1 MLDGRAIPGIPQ
13 HWLHVVLKGH
23 PAPAGGI
30 WAELEETHSSGY
42 LVSDAAN
49 TSTSPWWTTNVRLGW
64 SGTVGSV
71 RLNPFVGFN
80 NVFNRA
86 YVGSVV
92 INAAAGRYY
101 EPAPGRNMYVGFSL
115 GAGE

>member
-1 MLDGRAIPGIPQ
+1 M
-13 HWLHVVLKGH
+13 
-23 PAPAGGI
+23 
-30 WAELEETHSSGY
+30 
-42 LVSDAAN
+42 
-49 TSTSPWWTTNVRLGW
+49 
-64 SGTVGSV
+64 
-71 RLNPFVGFN
+71 NPFLGFN

-92 INAAAGRYY
+92 INATAGRYY